1 MARWTSRMDVLAD
14 LNTLSKFSAE
24 CDSEEDS
31 PIMPYSSYGRGSS
44 IEDNNLSRL
53 PSPLLNMEADFQLQQ
68 SFEQGAGRGERILAL
83 SRYQQ
88 DESLQRQLR
97 MAMGPGYSNEL
108 IEEFMRNEVDSDNES
123 KDGQFDNAEQ
133 GTLSCEA
140 VPVHS
145 FQEGTSLCEA
155 APDHTEDTTEA
166 TSYPSSSSAEPVKV
180 ENTDAVTS
188 REALKPK
195 KSVRR
200 NRNAL
205 LNSLANY
212 STGLALKSDSRNEI
226 KTNSSAQNHN
236 SALASADAV
245 PDRFKNKSKFPL
257 AAPSAGVSVHATPR
271 VRESERSFQ
280 FRDEDFPPL

>member
-1 MARWTSRMDVLAD
+1 M
-14 LNTLSKFSAE
+14 
-24 CDSEEDS
+24 
-31 PIMPYSSYGRGSS
+31 SSYF
-44 IEDNNLSRL
+44 
-53 PSPLLNMEADFQLQQ
+53 A
-68 SFEQGAGRGERILAL
+68 
-83 SRYQQ
+83 
-88 DESLQRQLR
+88 
-97 MAMGPGYSNEL
+97 
-108 IEEFMRNEVDSDNES
+108 EVDSDNEN

-145 FQEGTSLCEA
+145 FQEGTSLSEA
-155 APDHTEDTTEA
+155 APDHTEDMTEA
-166 TSYPSSSSAEPVKV
+166 TSYPSSSAEPVKV

-212 STGLALKSDSRNEI
+212 STGLAIKSDSRNEI
-226 KTNSSAQNHN
+226 KTYSSAQNHN

-245 PDRFKNKSKFPL
+245 PDHFKNKSKFLL